1 MPTCPVCG
9 MEVDRTNPA
18 ETDYQDEEYAPATME
33 YEGETY
39 YFCSTEHEE
48 EFQNG
53 PEKYVE

>member
-18 ETDYQDEEYAPATME
+18 ETDYQDEEFAPATID

-48 EFQNG
+48 TFQEHPG
-53 PEKYVE
+53 EYAE